1 MDILA
6 GMLAYVA
13 GLGAL
18 FGAVAIAFVVFVASP
33 KESPQAQSQP
43 QSASAM
49 LVRPSPPK
57 KPATHEAQAKEV
69 AKESA
74 KEGLKA
80 GPKDDRSHSD
90 RHAAAL
96 PGAAQPTAS
105 REARHKA
112 STAHARRTIEEER
125 AHRWAYQQ
133 DSDFE
138 KRFLGYAD

>member
-18 FGAVAIAFVVFVASP
+18 LGAVAVAFVVFVATP
-33 KESPQAQSQP
+33 KEPQQA

-49 LVRPSPPK
+49 LMRPSTPNQ
-57 KPATHEAQAKEV
+57 KPATLEAHAKEF
-69 AKESA
+69 
-74 KEGLKA
+74 
-80 GPKDDRSHSD
+80 PKQGRSHSE

-105 REARHKA
+105 REARRKA
-112 STAHARRTIEEER
+112 STAQARRPIEEER

-133 DSDFE
+133 DSNFE